1 MADGYSKE
9 LLNTLE
15 GRMKKSEES
24 LHNTFNS
31 IRTGKASPA
40 LVDGIMVEYYG
51 TPTRLRDIAGIS
63 APEPRLLQ
71 IQPWDVSALKAIE
84 KAILAS
90 DIGITP
96 LNDGRMIRLP
106 IPELSKERRT
116 SLSKQAKAET
126 EEGKVALR
134 NIRRDGNEAAKKAQK
149 DGELTEDELKKL
161 TEDIQKL
168 TDRFI
173 ARLDAM
179 LAEKEKELM
188 TV

>member
-9 LLNTLE
+9 LLTSLE

-24 LHNTFNS
+24 LRTTFNS

-40 LVDGIMVEYYG
+40 LVDGVMVEYYG

-116 SLSKQAKAET
+116 TLSKQAKAET

-134 NIRRDGNEAAKKAQK
+134 NIRRDGNEAAKKTQK
-149 DGELTEDELKKL
+149 EGGLTEDELKKL
-161 TEDIQKL
+161 TDDIQKL
-168 TDRFI
+168 TDRYI